1 MVKEN
6 EPWSILRALRAAPP
20 GSAGVID
27 ARRVVFAAAL
37 EQAEQF
43 LTAASAVGYAT
54 KPVQLFYA
62 LSQAGRAIAAAR
74 ADEPW
79 EIVGHG
85 AKVKTSPGI
94 SGTSVRVDTSERG
107 ALGLV
112 ARATGSELW
121 EGPVNLGSLWGSL
134 PELPHDMS
142 LIGSGHPPLEVG
154 LDETYGLVPLHR
166 PGLPPAPGRASA
178 YTASPGLGQGRGPSF
193 RVALRVRERPQDPED
208 ERALVERVLAPYPKA
223 VGWSIASGWTVNA
236 MDPGPSPIFLEWSR
250 EDDGNRVLVAP
261 QLLTE
266 YYEGA
271 LYFRPGLG
279 KNWAV
284 PSPLVT
290 WWGLLLALSQ
300 LARYEPV
307 AWRQALDIDH
317 SPIAWALER
326 GLTIAERRIPELVL
340 RAVS

>member
-1 MVKEN
+1 MADES
-6 EPWSILRALRAAPP
+6 ESWSILRALRAAPP
-20 GSAGVID
+20 GPAGVID

-43 LTAASAVGYAT
+43 LTAASTVGYAT

-62 LSQAGRAIAAAR
+62 LSQAGRAIAAVR

-85 AKVKTSPGI
+85 AQVMTSPEI
-94 SGTSVRVDTSERG
+94 SGTTVRLDASKRG

-112 ARATGSELW
+112 ARATRSELW
-121 EGPVNLGSLWGSL
+121 EGPINLGALWGSL
-134 PELPHDMS
+134 PELPHDAA
-142 LIGSGHPPLEVG
+142 LIGSAHRPLQVG
-154 LDETYGLVPLHR
+154 LDDSNWLGPLHQ
-166 PGLPPAPGRASA
+166 PGLPYASGRASA
-178 YTASPGLGQGRGPSF
+178 YTTSRQGAGGSPSC
-193 RVALRVRERPQDPED
+193 RVALRVSERPSEPED
-208 ERALVERVLAPYPKA
+208 QRTLVERILEPYPKA
-223 VGWSIASGWTVNA
+223 AGWSIAARWMTNT

-250 EDDGNRVLVAP
+250 EEDGKQVDVAP

-266 YYEGA
+266 HYDGT

-279 KNWAV
+279 ENRAV
-284 PSPLVT
+284 PSSLVT

-307 AWRQALDIDH
+307 AWRSALDIDN